1 MHRSIAG
8 LLVTLTSTAAA
19 FADVPV
25 ANTLTPTQ
33 IASHSRG
40 SVVLLRIPSGLGSG
54 FVVDK
59 SGRIATN
66 LHVLGE
72 GGALTVVLPDGREVS
87 DIEVL
92 ATDGNHDLA
101 VLRARARDL
110 PPLPL
115 ADSDRVQPGDRVVAI
130 GHPLGLENTVSD
142 GLISAVRKLT
152 DDLTVLQISAPIS
165 PGSSGGP
172 LFNERGEVIGISTLI
187 ANAGQN
193 LNFAIPINALRPLLT
208 SDKGTPIAKWHR
220 PGVAT
225 TGGGPRRHVPHHE
238 LALLNGCSR
247 ERQRDIAAQIESAIE
262 EGAPSYNEGHHQ
274 ACYRTYES
282 TAREIDRN
290 VGGCVGVRRA
300 LMDGVRR
307 ADELGDYTSKAWAMR
322 DAFDGV
328 LDLIDRSLHSASTR

>member
-8 LLVTLTSTAAA
+8 LLVTLTSTVA
-19 FADVPV
+19 FANVPV
-25 ANTLTPTQ
+25 TDTLSPTQ
-33 IASHSRG
+33 IASRSRG

-72 GGALTVVLPDGREVS
+72 GGALSVVLPDGREVS
-87 DIEVL
+87 DVEVL
-92 ATDGNHDLA
+92 ATDGSHDLA
-101 VLRARARDL
+101 VLRVHARDL
-110 PPLPL
+110 PPVPL
-115 ADSDRVQPGDRVVAI
+115 ADSDRVQAGDRVVAI

-142 GLISAVRKLT
+142 GLISAVRKLK

-208 SDKGTPIAKWHR
+208 SDKGTPIGKWHR

-225 TGGGPRRHVPHHE
+225 TGSGGRRHVSHHE
-238 LALLNGCSR
+238 LAVLDGCSR
-247 ERQRDIAAQIESAIE
+247 ERQRDIAARIESAIE
-262 EGAPSYNEGHHQ
+262 EGAPIYNEGHHQ

-282 TAREIDRN
+282 TAREIDRK
-290 VGGCVGVRRA
+290 VSGCVGVRRA
-300 LMDGVRR
+300 LMDGVQR

-328 LDLIDRSLHSASTR
+328 LDLIDRGLRSASTP

>member
-8 LLVTLTSTAAA
+8 LLVTLTSATA
-19 FADVPV
+19 FADVP
-25 ANTLTPTQ
+25 AATTLTPTQ
-33 IASHSRG
+33 IASRSRG
-40 SVVLLRIPSGLGSG
+40 SVVLLRLPSGLGSG
-54 FVVDK
+54 FVIDK

-72 GGALTVVLPDGREVS
+72 GGALTALLPDGREVS

-101 VLRARARDL
+101 VLRVRARDL
-110 PPLPL
+110 APLPL
-115 ADSDRVQPGDRVVAI
+115 ADSDRVQAGDRVVAI

-187 ANAGQN
+187 ATAGQN
-193 LNFAIPINALRPLLT
+193 LNFAIPINALRPLLS

-220 PGVAT
+220 AGVPT
-225 TGGGPRRHVPHHE
+225 TGGGGVRRHVPHHE
-238 LALLNGCSR
+238 LAVLAGCSR
-247 ERQRDIAAQIESAIE
+247 EGQRDISERIENAID

-282 TAREIDRN
+282 TAREIDRK
-290 VGGCVGVRRA
+290 VSGCVGVRRA

-307 ADELGDYTSKAWAMR
+307 ADGLGDYTSKAWAMR

-328 LDLIDRSLHSASTR
+328 LELIDRGLRNASTP